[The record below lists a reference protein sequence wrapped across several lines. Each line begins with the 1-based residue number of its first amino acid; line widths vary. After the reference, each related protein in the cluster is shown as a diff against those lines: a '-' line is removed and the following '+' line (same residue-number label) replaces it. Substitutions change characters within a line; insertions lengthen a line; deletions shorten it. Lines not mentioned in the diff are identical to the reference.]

1 MASRAQDSRGAPS
14 PGTGEEGVLRSHV
27 ASSALIT
34 AVGTVRDKVKV
45 EDTGAQG
52 KQGLSPQS
60 QAQSPHTKRETEP
73 YGVTCTASVTL
84 KKRSDLVRHSQAS
97 VAIVECTLNSISK

>member
-1 MASRAQDSRGAPS
+1 MVSCPGGHVGGPPLSSAPQRGAPLQYRVRSEDVASRAQDSRGAPS

-60 QAQSPHTKRETEP
+60 QAQSPHTKHVKQNPME
-73 YGVTCTASVTL
+73 
-84 KKRSDLVRHSQAS
+84 
-97 VAIVECTLNSISK
+97 